1 MEDKNKV
8 KIYKI
13 IMLIILVVFITFLL
27 TSIGMYQY
35 FSKNGLDRITVV
47 GNKKTTDLADTLNQ
61 YHELLE
67 EQFLGEIDEE
77 KLKEILLILENE

>member
-35 FSKNGLDRITVV
+35 FTKNGINSRIAVV
-47 GNKKTTDLADTLNQ
+47 GNEKTTDLANTLNQ
-61 YHELLE
+61 YGRNIRKFCRHWC
-67 EQFLGEIDEE
+67 IYN
-77 KLKEILLILENE
+77 KR